1 MQETINLVIEA
12 EKRFEGQEMP
22 SEIKNLIDMRKAEI
36 FNYEK
41 AVFEYKMRLI
51 RAEKKEIDYLN
62 KTKDDSSSKEYV
74 AFAQNEITNHQ
85 KNITELGKD
94 VFSLYSRDSIIST
107 YEAERKACE
116 ERITFNKEAIEKNK
130 DDQVALLSL
139 KSDLG
144 FLKSI
149 DYSLSIL
156 NGTALEVTNSYIN
169 TNQIGQR
176 NQ

>member
-1 MQETINLVIEA
+1 MQETINSVIEA

-22 SEIKNLIDMRKAEI
+22 SEIKNLIYMRKAEI

-94 VFSLYSRDSIIST
+94 VFSLYSRDSIISA
-107 YEAERKACE
+107 YEADKKACE
-116 ERITFNKEAIEKNK
+116 ERIDFNNNELKKDPNNK
-130 DDQVALLSL
+130 VAALSL

-156 NGTALEVTNSYIN
+156 NGTALEVMNSYIN